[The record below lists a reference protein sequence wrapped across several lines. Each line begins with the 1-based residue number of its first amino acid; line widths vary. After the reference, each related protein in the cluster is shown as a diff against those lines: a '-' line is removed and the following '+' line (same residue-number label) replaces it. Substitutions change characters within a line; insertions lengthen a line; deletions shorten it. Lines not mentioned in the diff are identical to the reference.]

1 MSVMNKKQGKK
12 GNFAEEN
19 LFSSMAQGQSLLAF
33 LERRSVFSSPKADKR
48 QYHFDTLV
56 IFLDLV
62 ASEGESYIRETFL
75 CNAPPSL
82 LFIQN
87 YKSNKMP

>member
-33 LERRSVFSSPKADKR
+33 LGRRSVFSSPKADKR
-48 QYHFDTLV
+48 QYHFDTSSLIICQDETETEVIACDEPLV
-56 IFLDLV
+56 
-62 ASEGESYIRETFL
+62 
-75 CNAPPSL
+75 
-82 LFIQN
+82 
-87 YKSNKMP
+87 